1 MVSARYKTPR
11 IVTELF
17 DIAADSVPRM
27 KHQGVY
33 NQTLELQNRDMATFR
48 NTTSQLHA

>member
-27 KHQGVY
+27 KHQGAH
-33 NQTLELQNRDMATFR
+33 NQTLGLQNRDMATFR
-48 NTTSQLHA
+48 NITNQRHE